1 MAESIDKK
9 EIQLKVM
16 EALQEEAYKGIIRI
30 DSHTMNLLG
39 VRPGDVVEIEGS
51 RTTVGVIDRAYPS
64 DVGQSIIRMD
74 GILRRNA
81 KTGIGETVKVRQAEV
96 KEAKTITIAPAQKGI
111 MVQAHPDVFKRG
123 LLGRALVK
131 GDIVA
136 LGGTRRRRRT
146 LAESP
151 FFEDIFNF
159 EDTFFDNFG
168 FSSLKF
174 IVVEANPKQPVI
186 VTETTQISVNPKAV
200 DVVEESIPEVTYED
214 IGGLSEEVKKIR
226 EMIELPIRHPEIFK
240 RLGIEPPAGVLLH
253 GPPGCGK
260 TLLAKAVANESDA
273 HFILVNGP
281 EIMNK
286 YYGECVAKD
295 SLIITNGAGLTTIE
309 EAVKK
314 NKSHKIAA
322 INMSNQKSELLPIS
336 DVYDKGMQKT
346 LKIATPHGFIEITPT
361 SKLLTLNNLEPVWV
375 FAQDLKPGDRVA
387 IANALPEI
395 KESIPEILDFVDDNV
410 SFSGS
415 WIKDLFNLHGQNKKI
430 AEFLGITAKKVN
442 DHKYN
447 KSAPAWVVKKLYKQ
461 GFSDRLNLTG
471 KGSIPTKISKDLLY
485 ILGLISG
492 DGHLRYN
499 YKDNAVSTITFTNA
513 DERIIREY
521 KRIVKE
527 LFEIEDIKYDGKYGY
542 YFSSRPIGNLL
553 KNLGIPFRNKSKII
567 TVPSYIIGLP
577 KEFIASYLQG
587 LFDTDGHVHNVPGG
601 MQISYYTSSKQMLN
615 GVKLLLLRLGIQSTF
630 RFKNDGT
637 YELTISDKESL
648 EKFKEKIKLNH
659 IKRKEA
665 IEKELNVK
673 YSKPVYNRIPLV
685 KFINEIIEKHKLS
698 KRKLIGEGLNPNV
711 ESFSREQVGKFISLL
726 EGLKEDDS
734 VIEKIKIL
742 RDNDVIWSPIKII
755 EESENH
761 VYDFTVP
768 KDHNFIANG
777 FIVHNSEKR
786 IRQLFEDA
794 EKNAPSIIFIDEIDA
809 IAPKREDVHGELER
823 RVVAQLLSMM
833 DGLKSRGKVVVIAAT
848 NRPNAIDPALRRP
861 GRFDREIPI
870 SVPNKKG
877 RLNILKIHTRN
888 MPMTEDVKLE
898 KLAEVTHGFVGADVS
913 ALAKEAAMNVL
924 RRLLPEI
931 KLQEKEPIPKEV
943 LEKLIVTNEDFQEAL
958 KIVRPSAMREILV
971 EIPNV
976 KWNRV
981 GGLESTKQ
989 DLKEAVE
996 WPLKFP
1002 NAFKNLSIRP
1012 PRGILLYGPPGCGK
1026 TLLAKA
1032 VANESQANFILIK
1045 GPELLNKFVGESE
1058 KGVRKIFE
1066 KARQLT
1072 PAIIFFD
1079 EIDALVPRRGGYDNS
1094 GATERVV
1101 NTLLSEMD
1109 GLEELNDVIVLAAT
1123 NRPDML
1129 DPALLRP
1136 GRFDRMIL
1144 VSVPDEKSRLEIFN
1158 INTKDMPIAT
1168 DVDLTKLAKETKLYT
1183 GADIE
1188 NVCREAGLLALRDNI
1203 KSREISMKYFEGA
1216 LKKTRASIT
1225 EDDLEAYKMIEERFF
1240 KSARGAAIRK
1250 EVPTYFG

>member
-1 MAESIDKK
+1 MTDKK
-9 EIQLKVM
+9 ETQLKVM
-16 EALQEEAYKGIIRI
+16 EALQEEAYKGIVRI

-39 VRPGDVVEIEGS
+39 VRPGDVIEIEGS
-51 RTTVGVIDRAYPS
+51 RTTVGVVDRAYPS

-81 KTGIGETVKVRQAEV
+81 KTGIGETVKIRPAEI
-96 KEAKTITIAPAQKGI
+96 KEAKIIVIAPAQKGI
-111 MVQAHPDVFKRG
+111 MVHAHPDVFKRG
-123 LLGRALVK
+123 LLGRAVVK

-146 LAESP
+146 MAESP
-151 FFEDIFNF
+151 FFDDIFNF
-159 EDTFFDNFG
+159 EDTLFDNFG

-174 IVVEANPKQPVI
+174 IVVDASPKQALI
-186 VTETTQISVNPKAV
+186 VTETTEIKVNPKAV
-200 DVVEESIPEVTYED
+200 DVIEESFPEVTYED
-214 IGGLSEEVKKIR
+214 IGGLKEEIKKIR
-226 EMIELPIRHPEIFK
+226 EMVELPLRHPEIFK

-309 EAVKK
+309 NAVKE
-314 NKSHKIAA
+314 NKSHKIVA
-322 INMSNQKSELLPIS
+322 INMENQKSELLPIS
-336 DVYDKGMQKT
+336 DTFDKGVQKT
-346 LKIATPHGFIEITPT
+346 LKIATPHGFIEVTPT
-361 SKLLTLNNLEPVWV
+361 SKLLTLKDLEPTWI
-375 FAQDLKPGDRVA
+375 FAQDLKPEDLVA

-395 KESIPEILDFVDDNV
+395 KESIPEILNFIDDNTL
-410 SFSGS
+410 FSGS
-415 WIKDLFNLHGQNKKI
+415 WIKDLLNSHGRNKDV
-430 AEFLGITAKKVN
+430 AEFLGVTAKKIN
-442 DHKYN
+442 DHKHN
-447 KSAPAWVVKKLYKQ
+447 ESAPAWIIKKLYKP
-461 GFSDRLNLTG
+461 GFLDRLKLTR
-471 KGSIPTKISKDLLY
+471 KGSMPTKINKDLLY
-485 ILGLISG
+485 LLGLLAG

-499 YKDNAVSTITFTNA
+499 YKDKGVSTISLTNE
-513 DERIIREY
+513 DEKVVNEY
-521 KRIVKE
+521 KRIVKG
-527 LFEIEDIKYDGKYGY
+527 LFEIDDLKYDGKYGY
-542 YFSSRPIGNLL
+542 YFSSRPIGNLI
-553 KNLGIPFRNKSKII
+553 KNLGIPVRDKSKTV
-567 TVPSYIIGLP
+567 TVPSYVMGLP
-577 KEFIASYLQG
+577 KDYIASYLQG
-587 LFDTDGHVHNVPGG
+587 LFDTDGHVHLVPGG
-601 MQISYYTSSKQMLN
+601 MQVSYYTSSKQMLN

-630 RFKNDGT
+630 RFKKDGN

-648 EKFKEKIKLNH
+648 DAFKEKIKLNH

-665 IEKELNVK
+665 LESNFDLK
-673 YSKPVYNRIPLV
+673 YSKPVYNRIPLA
-685 KFINEIIEKHKLS
+685 KFINKIVEKYGIS
-698 KRKLIGEGLNPNV
+698 KRKLIREGLNPYV
-711 ESFSREQVGKFISLL
+711 ESFSREQVEKFITLL
-726 EGLKEDDS
+726 RQLGEDHTT
-734 VIEKIKIL
+734 IEKISIL
-742 RDNDVIWSPIKII
+742 KDNDILWSPIKII

-768 KDHNFIANG
+768 KNHNFIANG

-809 IAPKREDVHGELER
+809 IAPKREEVHGELER

-833 DGLKSRGKVVVIAAT
+833 DGLKNRGKVVVIAAT

-888 MPMTEDVKLE
+888 MPMSEDVKLE
-898 KLAEVTHGFVGADVS
+898 KLADITHGFVGADVS

-943 LEKLIVTNEDFQEAL
+943 LEKLIVTSEDFQVAL

-976 KWNRV
+976 KWNMV

-989 DLKEAVE
+989 ELKEAVE
-996 WPLKFP
+996 WPLKYQ
-1002 NAFKNLSIRP
+1002 NAFKNLSINP

-1079 EIDALVPRRGGYDNS
+1079 EIDSLVPRRGGYDNS
-1094 GATERVV
+1094 GVTERIV

-1109 GLEELNDVIVLAAT
+1109 GLEELNDVIVMGAT

-1144 VSVPDEKSRLEIFN
+1144 VTVPDEKSRLEIFN
-1158 INTKDMPIAT
+1158 INTKDMPIAR
-1168 DVDLTKLAKETKLYT
+1168 DVDLTKLAKETKFYT

-1188 NVCREAGLLALRDNI
+1188 NVCREAGILALRENI
-1203 KSREISMKYFEGA
+1203 KAREVTMKHFEDA
-1216 LKKTRASIT
+1216 LKKTRSSVT
-1225 EDDLEAYKMIEERFF
+1225 EEDLEAYKMIEERFF

>member
-1 MAESIDKK
+1 MTDKK
-9 EIQLKVM
+9 EVQLKVM
-16 EALQEEAYKGIIRI
+16 EALQEEAYKGIVRI
-30 DSHTMNLLG
+30 DSHTMTLLG
-39 VRPGDVVEIEGS
+39 VHPGDVIEIEGT
-51 RTTVGVIDRAYPS
+51 RITVGVVDRAYPS

-81 KTGIGETVKVRQAEV
+81 KTGIGETVRVRQAEV
-96 KEAKTITIAPAQKGI
+96 KEAKSIVIAPAQKGI

-123 LLGRALVK
+123 LLGRAVVK

-146 LAESP
+146 MAESP
-151 FFEDIFNF
+151 FFDDIFNF
-159 EDTFFDNFG
+159 EDTLFDNFG

-174 IVVEANPKQPVI
+174 IVVDTTPKQPLI
-186 VTETTQISVNPKAV
+186 ITETTEIKVNPKAV

-214 IGGLSEEVKKIR
+214 IGGLKEEVKKIR
-226 EMIELPIRHPEIFK
+226 EMVELPLRHPEIFK

-260 TLLAKAVANESDA
+260 TLLAKAVANESEA

-286 YYGECVAKD
+286 YYGE
-295 SLIITNGAGLTTIE
+295 
-309 EAVKK
+309 
-314 NKSHKIAA
+314 
-322 INMSNQKSELLPIS
+322 
-336 DVYDKGMQKT
+336 
-346 LKIATPHGFIEITPT
+346 
-361 SKLLTLNNLEPVWV
+361 
-375 FAQDLKPGDRVA
+375 
-387 IANALPEI
+387 
-395 KESIPEILDFVDDNV
+395 
-410 SFSGS
+410 
-415 WIKDLFNLHGQNKKI
+415 
-430 AEFLGITAKKVN
+430 
-442 DHKYN
+442 
-447 KSAPAWVVKKLYKQ
+447 
-461 GFSDRLNLTG
+461 
-471 KGSIPTKISKDLLY
+471 
-485 ILGLISG
+485 
-492 DGHLRYN
+492 
-499 YKDNAVSTITFTNA
+499 
-513 DERIIREY
+513 
-521 KRIVKE
+521 
-527 LFEIEDIKYDGKYGY
+527 
-542 YFSSRPIGNLL
+542 
-553 KNLGIPFRNKSKII
+553 
-567 TVPSYIIGLP
+567 
-577 KEFIASYLQG
+577 
-587 LFDTDGHVHNVPGG
+587 
-601 MQISYYTSSKQMLN
+601 
-615 GVKLLLLRLGIQSTF
+615 
-630 RFKNDGT
+630 
-637 YELTISDKESL
+637 
-648 EKFKEKIKLNH
+648 
-659 IKRKEA
+659 
-665 IEKELNVK
+665 
-673 YSKPVYNRIPLV
+673 
-685 KFINEIIEKHKLS
+685 
-698 KRKLIGEGLNPNV
+698 
-711 ESFSREQVGKFISLL
+711 
-726 EGLKEDDS
+726 
-734 VIEKIKIL
+734 
-742 RDNDVIWSPIKII
+742 
-755 EESENH
+755 
-761 VYDFTVP
+761 
-768 KDHNFIANG
+768 
-777 FIVHNSEKR
+777 SEKR

-924 RRLLPEI
+924 RRLLPDI
-931 KLQEKEPIPKEV
+931 KLQEKEPISKEL
-943 LEKLIVTNEDFQEAL
+943 LEKLVVTDEDFQAAL

-976 KWNRV
+976 KWSRV

-989 DLKEAVE
+989 ELKEAVE
-996 WPLKFP
+996 WPLKYP
-1002 NAFKNLSIRP
+1002 NAFKNLSIKP
-1012 PRGILLYGPPGCGK
+1012 PRWILLYGPPGCGK

-1058 KGVRKIFE
+1058 RGVRKIFE

-1079 EIDALVPRRGGYDNS
+1079 EADSIVPRRGGYDNS
-1094 GATERVV
+1094 GVTERVV

-1109 GLEELNDVIVLAAT
+1109 GLEELNDVIVMAASVTGDTPVLVKENGETKLVNIGEFIDKYYEKNEENVEKPAGNIEVLGFEKIDGKKIKGTRFKNSAFKKVRSVFRHKVNEIYEIEFIGGKIRTTGNHSVFVRTKKGVEFKPVSKLKEGEYLVDLPYKTQKKDKYDNLRAHNFNDNRLNLVLPVYEFDPKLQQDYEFSLNSQLSQSQIASQIGVVQTTVSNWRNNRCVPRGLSLDYYKHSLPSLVNVTPGLMRLFGYYVAEGYARKEIDFCFNKKEIGYIKDVQHLMKNIFGLNPQRVRTLTKNAINLTYQSKPLADFLIRYCGKGAKNKQIPSFLFECPREYFLEFLRGYAAGDGHVNSKGGIEITSISKNLIFELNWLCRMHGIKTYISSFTAKSGRKIGDGNIINKTSLAFRLGIPASNNPFNKNSVKSLSRRAKIKSIKRLSYDGYVYDFCGCENEAFFGGETPILLHNT

-1168 DVDLTKLAKETKLYT
+1168 DVDLAKLAKETKLYT

-1188 NVCREAGLLALRDNI
+1188 NVCREAGILALRENI
-1203 KSREISMKYFEGA
+1203 KSREVTMKHFEDA
-1216 LKKTRASIT
+1216 LKKTRSSVT
-1225 EDDLEAYKMIEERFF
+1225 EEDLEAYKMIEERFF

-1250 EVPTYFG
+1250 EIPTYFG